1 MAGQPNLRQEERFGQ
16 TSYIFEND
24 TVEVSVTELGGMTA
38 PVVFTLP
45 DGRGVSPYYVSPWH
59 SEKGEIDEPVL
70 VPLRGD
76 FFCLPFGASH
86 KMEGEDHNV
95 HGEAA
100 GGRWTPGALGESGPL
115 TSFAMTLEYE
125 RTRGNVTK
133 ELHLRSG
140 ESVLY
145 SDHTVAGFSG
155 AYPLGHH
162 ATLAGSV
169 NEGELAISVKP
180 FDLGMTSPV
189 FPWFQSDGEYY
200 AIQPGKKFTSLK
212 KVPTVWKDEPET
224 DCSIFPNRRGF
235 VDIIGVFRKA
245 DSAGTPESR
254 LSWTCA
260 VNRNQGWIWF
270 SLKDASLLP
279 TTVFWMENH
288 GRHQAPWDGRN
299 CCIGLEEVCGYFA
312 NGRVDS
318 IAKNPVSE
326 AGIPTSV
333 NLSPERMTSV
343 RYIQGMTS
351 APKGFDRVAD
361 VEARDG
367 KITLKDAG
375 GKSVEVSVGWE
386 FLFEGVEA
394 LR

>member
-1 MAGQPNLRQEERFGQ
+1 
-16 TSYIFEND
+16 
-24 TVEVSVTELGGMTA
+24 
-38 PVVFTLP
+38 
-45 DGRGVSPYYVSPWH
+45 
-59 SEKGEIDEPVL
+59 
-70 VPLRGD
+70 
-76 FFCLPFGASH
+76 
-86 KMEGEDHNV
+86 
-95 HGEAA
+95 
-100 GGRWTPGALGESGPL
+100 
-115 TSFAMTLEYE
+115 MTLEYE
-125 RTRGNVTK
+125 RTEGNVTK

-145 SDHTVAGFSG
+145 SEHTVAGFSG

-169 NEGELAISVKP
+169 AEGELAVSVKP

-189 FPWFQSDGEYY
+189 FPWFHADGEYY
-200 AIQPGKKFTSLK
+200 AIQPGKTFTSLQ

-224 DCSIFPNRRGF
+224 DCTIFPNRRGF
-235 VDIIGVFRKA
+235 VDIIGLFRKA
-245 DSAGTPESR
+245 DAAGEPASR

-270 SLKDASLLP
+270 SLKDASVLP

-299 CCIGLEEVCGYFA
+299 CCIGLEDVCGYFA

-318 IAKNPVSE
+318 VAKNPVSE
-326 AGIPTSV
+326 AGIPTSMD
-333 NLSPERMTSV
+333 LSPDRMTSV

-351 APKGFDRVAD
+351 APEGFDRVAD
-361 VEARDG
+361 VVTGEG
-367 KITLKDAG
+367 NITLKGSG
-375 GKSVEVSVGWE
+375 GKSVEVPVGWE
-386 FLFEGVEA
+386 FLFHGVDA